1 MHLALYRKY
10 RSATFD
16 EVISQEH
23 ITTTLK
29 NQIKAGTPAHAYLFT
44 GSRGT
49 GKTTCAKLMAKAVNC
64 LSPVDGNPCGECES
78 CKAIAAGC
86 PDIIEMDAAS
96 NNGVD
101 DVRALRDE
109 VMYAPT
115 VCRYKVYIIDEVHM
129 LSSQAFNALLKTIE
143 EPPPHVIFI
152 LATTEIH
159 KVPATIASRCQQFRF
174 SRIDV
179 EESTKRLCEIAKKE
193 NVNITEDAARLIS
206 RLSDGGMRDAVSL
219 LDQCI
224 SVSADIDEE
233 TVRTTA
239 GIAGTEHLFTLA
251 QCIHEQNAPEALK
264 TLDELHNQSKDLML
278 LLDELLSHFR
288 NLCILS
294 ATNSDFSLIPAGSGT
309 RNDLARQTKEFTLGE
324 IMRCMDILQDC
335 IARTPKTAKRKTVA
349 EMCLIRLCTPRLD
362 SDTSALSLRLEKLEN
377 RLDKLCDGEI
387 SIQPRAAVQ
396 PAESTEKHIPAQS
409 AKPVSVTGDRP
420 QDIIADTLNRIE
432 NKITSADDKQK
443 DVTAPSA
450 PVQQSGTD
458 RNAADSKPD
467 WLFEGRGGIDD
478 NASAGNEDA
487 PPFDL
492 DEPQA
497 SVAPASQEQ
506 ASNTSGD
513 GDKPDWLFEGT
524 GGADDNASAGN
535 EDAPPFDLDEPQASV
550 APASQEQAS
559 NTSGDGNKP
568 DWLFEGTGGTDDN
581 ASAENEDAP
590 PFDLDEPQAS
600 IAPTEQEQAVKTE
613 NNLPEQN
620 KKNLS
625 AGSAQNNGNADP
637 QVTEIL
643 DRLPVILQAILG
655 QVQVSL
661 GRDTVNISGY
671 QKFQYDFLTTGDS
684 KERLEKAAEEVTGR
698 RLVMTFDNIGDT
710 AESKDKSDPVSDF
723 LSRAEK
729 MGVKIKYKKPK
740 N

>member
-264 TLDELHNQSKDLML
+264 ILDELHNQSKDLML

-396 PAESTEKHIPAQS
+396 TAESTEKHIPAQS

-450 PVQQSGTD
+450 SIQQSGTD
-458 RNAADSKPD
+458 RNAADS
-467 WLFEGRGGIDD
+467 
-478 NASAGNEDA
+478 
-487 PPFDL
+487 
-492 DEPQA
+492 
-497 SVAPASQEQ
+497 
-506 ASNTSGD
+506 
-513 GDKPDWLFEGT
+513 KPDWLFEGT

-535 EDAPPFDLDEPQASV
+535 EDLPPFDLDEPQTSV
-550 APASQEQAS
+550 APAPPEQAS

-568 DWLFEGTGGTDDN
+568 DWLYEGTGGTDDN
-581 ASAENEDAP
+581 VSAGNEDAP

-600 IAPTEQEQAVKTE
+600 VAPQEQAVKTE
-613 NNLPEQN
+613 NNLSEQHKN
-620 KKNLS
+620 NLS
-625 AGSAQNNGNADP
+625 AGSAQSTGNADP

-655 QVQVSL
+655 QVQVTL

-698 RLVMTFDNIGDT
+698 RLVMTFDNNGDT

>member
-264 TLDELHNQSKDLML
+264 ILDELHNQSKDLML

-309 RNDLARQTKEFTLGE
+309 KNDLARQTKEFTLGE

-396 PAESTEKHIPAQS
+396 TAESTEKHIPAQS

-443 DVTAPSA
+443 DMTAPTAS
-450 PVQQSGTD
+450 VQQSGTD
-458 RNAADSKPD
+458 RNAADS
-467 WLFEGRGGIDD
+467 
-478 NASAGNEDA
+478 
-487 PPFDL
+487 
-492 DEPQA
+492 
-497 SVAPASQEQ
+497 
-506 ASNTSGD
+506 
-513 GDKPDWLFEGT
+513 KPDWLFEGT

-535 EDAPPFDLDEPQASV
+535 EDVPPFDLDEPQASV

-568 DWLFEGTGGTDDN
+568 DWLYEGTGGTDDN
-581 ASAENEDAP
+581 ASAGNEDAP

-600 IAPTEQEQAVKTE
+600 VAPQEQAVKTE
-613 NNLPEQN
+613 NNLPEQHKN
-620 KKNLS
+620 NLS
-625 AGSAQNNGNADP
+625 AGSAQSTGNADP

-655 QVQVSL
+655 QVQVTL

>member
-264 TLDELHNQSKDLML
+264 ILDELHNQSKDLML

-396 PAESTEKHIPAQS
+396 TAESTEKHIPAQS

-443 DVTAPSA
+443 DMTAPTAS
-450 PVQQSGTD
+450 VQQSGTD
-458 RNAADSKPD
+458 RNAADS
-467 WLFEGRGGIDD
+467 
-478 NASAGNEDA
+478 
-487 PPFDL
+487 
-492 DEPQA
+492 
-497 SVAPASQEQ
+497 
-506 ASNTSGD
+506 
-513 GDKPDWLFEGT
+513 KPDWLFEGT

-535 EDAPPFDLDEPQASV
+535 EDVPPFDLDEPQASV

-568 DWLFEGTGGTDDN
+568 DWLYEGTGGTDDN
-581 ASAENEDAP
+581 ASAGNEDAP

-600 IAPTEQEQAVKTE
+600 VAPSPPEQASNTSGDGNKPDWLYEGTGGTDDNASAGNEDAPPFDLDEPQASVAPQEQAVKTE
-613 NNLPEQN
+613 NNLPEQHKN
-620 KKNLS
+620 NLS
-625 AGSAQNNGNADP
+625 AGSAQSTGNADP

-655 QVQVSL
+655 QVQMSL